1 MGLLLD
7 GPFYFLRHGESEAN
21 RAELIAGSTDTPL
34 TPKGRLEAGRAA
46 DRLIAS
52 GIQAIYTSPLSR
64 ARDTAAIVA
73 SALEMPFSLVPGLE
87 ERDWGEMEGLPL
99 TAITD
104 RSITPK
110 GGEGF
115 QQFEDRVMGTLGRI
129 NGQTPALVVAH
140 SGVLRVL
147 RNRLGS
153 GDVRGWVGN
162 ALPIHC
168 APPTRSD
175 EPWTFTEVS

>member
-1 MGLLLD
+1 MGSLLD

-21 RAELIAGSTDTPL
+21 RAEKIAGSTDTPL

-46 DRLIAS
+46 DRLIGC
-52 GIQAIYTSPLSR
+52 GIQAIYTSPLAR

-73 SALEMPFSLVPGLE
+73 TVLEMPYALVPGLE
-87 ERDWGEMEGLPL
+87 ERDWGQMEGLPL

-104 RSITPK
+104 RSITPE

-115 QQFEDRVMGTLGRI
+115 QEFEDRVMTTLGRI

-140 SGVLRVL
+140 SGLLRVL
-147 RNRLGS
+147 RNRLGA
-153 GDVRGWVGN
+153 GDVPGWVGN

-168 APPTRSD
+168 VPAARSD
-175 EPWTFTEVS
+175 LPWTFSEVG